1 MESTFKARAGLQ
13 SHATNGHRSP
23 LPGPCSLQDPS
34 LWEKLQDATPVPL
47 SVNCRKAY
55 WELGLLGT
63 FIIEDKESHSGIAE
77 DQEGK
82 DTARP

>member
-1 MESTFKARAGLQ
+1 MGEATGCNPSAPVCELQ
-13 SHATNGHRSP
+13 
-23 LPGPCSLQDPS
+23 
-34 LWEKLQDATPVPL
+34 E
-47 SVNCRKAY
+47 
-55 WELGLLGT
+55 GLLGT